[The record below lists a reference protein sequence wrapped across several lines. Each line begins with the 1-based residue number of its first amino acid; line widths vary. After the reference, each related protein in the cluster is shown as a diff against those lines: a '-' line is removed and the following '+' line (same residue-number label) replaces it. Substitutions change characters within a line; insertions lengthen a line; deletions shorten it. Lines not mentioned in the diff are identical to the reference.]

1 PDGSLRNLR
10 VRIARTSMMCLHD
23 AHALCDGLP
32 DLSQQAAAPQ
42 FLARPGTWVALNRR
56 FAPPLTDSKI
66 DGFPP
71 GYAGV
76 GWWAKRTKR
85 ATHASRVPESGWPLV
100 CGFVERIREFL
111 LLPAPS

>member
-1 PDGSLRNLR
+1 
-10 VRIARTSMMCLHD
+10 MMCLHD
-23 AHALCDGLP
+23 AHALCDGLT

-42 FLARPGTWVALNRR
+42 FLARPGTWVALNRS

-76 GWWAKRTKR
+76 GW
-85 ATHASRVPESGWPLV
+85 
-100 CGFVERIREFL
+100 C
-111 LLPAPS
+111 